1 MGNKKYPGIYI
12 LQLKGTTYLAL
23 AAQAPHAQKTKR
35 HPRTISAIT
44 QPALNK
50 MIVGDVVNDDFL
62 QNGEKSK

>member
-1 MGNKKYPGIYI
+1 MNNITPSHKFS
-12 LQLKGTTYLAL
+12 QLKGATYLAL